1 MAIITIPDRKLVRA
15 SSIAAAEGWDKK
27 LELSTQRNNISL
39 QPDMLGKHISHLL
52 EEPIQKQKVVVL
64 AGFTGEYSHT
74 LHRAGFDVTH
84 TDIHECYVKEGR
96 KNGLQ
101 SMQAH
106 AESPPKLK
114 DISFY
119 STFEFGPIHSNIG
132 GEMLMFLETVA
143 HAKHGFIEA
152 SVWDNS
158 RLWEHFGK
166 KYEFKT
172 DIVRDTI
179 ATYGRN
185 GSASNYES
193 NDEVMGYVVRYHASE
208 QQKHIFRTDLAVI
221 DALQMRTSIEIS
233 KLTKMLKL
241 NARNLRESLMRISG
255 ACGLR
260 KHTEKIATIRE
271 VEVN

>member
-27 LELSTQRNNISL
+27 LDLSTQRNNINL
-39 QPDMLGKHISHLL
+39 QPDLLGRHISNLL
-52 EEPIQKQKVVVL
+52 DEPIQKQKVVVL

-132 GEMLMFLETVA
+132 GEMLMFLETIA
-143 HAKHGFIEA
+143 HAKHGLIET

-158 RLWEHFGK
+158 RLWEHFGQ

-172 DIVRDTI
+172 DSVKDTI
-179 ATYGRN
+179 ATYNR
-185 GSASNYES
+185 S
-193 NDEVMGYVVRYHASE
+193 NDEVMGYVVRYHAPE
-208 QQKHIFRTDLAVI
+208 QQKHIFNTDLAVI

-241 NARNLRESLMRISG
+241 NARKLRESLMRING
-255 ACGLR
+255 ACRLR

-271 VEVN
+271 VEIN